1 MGVLGDAFG
10 FLTTAANWSGAAGI
24 PNRLWEHVFLSVL
37 SCLLA
42 IAIAFPIGMYIGHT
56 RRFRFLAVSV
66 GNLGRAL
73 PSFGILG
80 FVFPFTLE
88 YSFPGEIGF
97 SATLI
102 AMVVLGIP
110 PILLNSY
117 IAIESV
123 DRDVVEAARGMGMT
137 ERQLLL
143 RSELP
148 LGISLVFGGVRNAAV
163 AIVATAT
170 LAAFF
175 GWGGL
180 GRFIIDGLVTRDF
193 GQIISGALLVALLA
207 ITTEISLSLLERRL
221 RSAQS
226 EAETGEALGVPPL
239 PAATA

>member
-10 FLTTAANWSGAAGI
+10 FLTTAENWSGAAGI
-24 PNRLWEHVFLSVL
+24 PNRLWEHVFLSAL
-37 SCLLA
+37 SCFLA
-42 IAIAFPIGMYIGHT
+42 IAIAFPVGMYIGHT

-88 YSFPGEIGF
+88 YSFPGGIGF

-110 PILLNSY
+110 PILLNSFV
-117 IAIESV
+117 AIESV
-123 DRDVVEAARGMGMT
+123 DRDLVEAARGMGMT
-137 ERQLLL
+137 ERQILL

-148 LGISLVFGGVRNAAV
+148 LGMSLVFGGIRNAAV

-193 GQIISGALLVALLA
+193 GQIVSGALLVALLA
-207 ITTEISLSLLERRL
+207 ITTEMSLAMLERRL
-221 RSAQS
+221 RPAES
-226 EAETGEALGVPPL
+226 EAEIDETLGVPPL
-239 PAATA
+239 PSATT